1 MGRPVSL
8 REFFEINQNFPYSL
22 RNTMVSPVMRLAY
35 VGDFFNHGG
44 LLYTSGT
51 SIVILLS
58 LFKDIDSIDVFCPEE
73 NDKIEEFEL
82 PSKVVLREFYRFDDL
97 KSILR
102 LLKVPWKNYDTVI
115 FNMLP
120 TGFGN
125 RTMANA
131 TALFVPILLVKFLRQ
146 KNIRVIYHN
155 SVFTN
160 DVGKLGYY
168 TAFDKIRSFFLGI
181 VEKILFKNL
190 ETFVLLD
197 LYKERIDKSI
207 GENRVHVLKSRYLEA
222 ITSIYIN
229 EVMNLEYLRIEKSDI
244 PTILMH
250 GSWGPQKNIALSL
263 STLKKLKEDG
273 AKFRLTIS
281 GGLNHHFPEYKRIFN
296 ELLHSYSD
304 IVDEYLGPVAE
315 RDIMKI
321 FLNANLLLLS
331 YNTPGGHSGVLEQA
345 IFFEVPTVAIEF
357 PEYREQAKDITKV
370 KLVSPENFSCTIKEM
385 LKIKGQMEKLEIGT
399 KIHELM
405 RDIKI
410 LLD

>member
-1 MGRPVSL
+1 
-8 REFFEINQNFPYSL
+8 
-22 RNTMVSPVMRLAY
+22 MVSPVMRLAY

-51 SIVILLS
+51 PILILLS
-58 LFKDIDSIDVFCPEE
+58 LFKDIDLIDVFCPEE

-82 PSKVVLREFYRFDDL
+82 PSKVVLREFYRYDDL

-131 TALFVPILLVKFLRQ
+131 IALFVPILLVKFLRQ

-160 DVGKLGYY
+160 DVGKLGYD

-229 EVMNLEYLRIEKSDI
+229 EAMNLEYLRIEKSDI

-263 STLKKLKEDG
+263 SKLKKLKEDG
-273 AKFRLTIS
+273 AKFKLTIS

-321 FLNANLLLLS
+321 FLNANLLLLP

-345 IFFEVPTVAIEF
+345 IFFEVPTISIDF
-357 PEYREQAKDITKV
+357 PEYREQTSEVSNV
-370 KLVSPENFSCTIKEM
+370 KLANTDNFSSVLATY
-385 LKIKGQMEKLEIGT
+385 LKSLENRQKINIRDKIIIARANVRELIDMGMEG
-399 KIHELM
+399 
-405 RDIKI
+405 
-410 LLD
+410 

>member
-1 MGRPVSL
+1 
-8 REFFEINQNFPYSL
+8 
-22 RNTMVSPVMRLAY
+22 MVSPVMRLAY

-51 SIVILLS
+51 PILILLS
-58 LFKDIDSIDVFCPEE
+58 LFKDIDLIDVFCPEE

-82 PSKVVLREFYRFDDL
+82 PSKVVLREFYRYDDL

-131 TALFVPILLVKFLRQ
+131 IALFVPILLVKFLRQ

-160 DVGKLGYY
+160 DVGKLGYD

-229 EVMNLEYLRIEKSDI
+229 EAMNLEYLRIEKSDI

-263 STLKKLKEDG
+263 SKLKKLKEDG
-273 AKFRLTIS
+273 AKFKLTIS
-281 GGLNHHFPEYKRIFN
+281 GGLNHHFPEYKRIIN

-321 FLNANLLLLS
+321 FLNANLLLLP

-345 IFFEVPTVAIEF
+345 IFFEVPTISIDF
-357 PEYREQAKDITKV
+357 PEYREQTSEVSNV
-370 KLVSPENFSCTIKEM
+370 KLANTDNFSSVLATY
-385 LKIKGQMEKLEIGT
+385 LKSLENRQKINIRDKIIIARANVRELIDMGMEG
-399 KIHELM
+399 
-405 RDIKI
+405 
-410 LLD
+410 

>member
-1 MGRPVSL
+1 MK
-8 REFFEINQNFPYSL
+8 I
-22 RNTMVSPVMRLAY
+22 AY
-35 VGDFFNHGG
+35 VGDFINHGRS
-44 LLYTSGT
+44 LQTTGT
-51 SIVILLS
+51 PIVILLS
-58 LFKDIDSIDVFCPEE
+58 LLEKVDSIDVLCPEE

-82 PSKVVLREFYRFDDL
+82 PSKVILRRFYKYDDW

-102 LLKVPWKNYDTVI
+102 LLKIPWKSYGTVI

-125 RTMANA
+125 RTTANA

-229 EVMNLEYLRIEKSDI
+229 EVMNLEYLKIERSDI

-250 GSWGPQKNIALSL
+250 GSWGPQKNIELGLSE
-263 STLKKLKEDG
+263 LKKLKEDG

-281 GGLNHHFPEYKRIFN
+281 GGLNHHFPDYESKFK

-304 IVDEYLGPVAE
+304 IVDDYLGPVAE
-315 RDIMKI
+315 KDIMKI
-321 FLNANLLLLS
+321 FLNANLLLLP
-331 YNTPGGHSGVLEQA
+331 YNTSGGHSGVLEQA
-345 IFFEVPTVAIEF
+345 IFFEVPTIAIDF
-357 PEYREQAKDITKV
+357 PEYREQAFDSAKV
-370 KLVSPENFSCTIKEM
+370 KLINTESFSSVLATYLKSLENRQKINIRDKIIIASANVRELIEMTKE
-385 LKIKGQMEKLEIGT
+385 G
-399 KIHELM
+399 
-405 RDIKI
+405 
-410 LLD
+410 